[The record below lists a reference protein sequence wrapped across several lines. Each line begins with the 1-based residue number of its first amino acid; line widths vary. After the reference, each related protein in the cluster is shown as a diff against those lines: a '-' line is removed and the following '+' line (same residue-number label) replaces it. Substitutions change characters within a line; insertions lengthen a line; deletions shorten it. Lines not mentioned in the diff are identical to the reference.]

1 MTAVDLTWLFYTKR
15 CEKISLIAAANGAA
29 TINGSSR
36 RNPGNLR
43 CVGCWWGLG
52 GGVEERIPTALHLDE
67 ITPMHPP

>member
-15 CEKISLIAAANGAA
+15 CEKISLVAAANGGA

-43 CVGCWWGLG
+43 CVGCWRF
-52 GGVEERIPTALHLDE
+52 GVLAVATLV
-67 ITPMHPP
+67 HPL